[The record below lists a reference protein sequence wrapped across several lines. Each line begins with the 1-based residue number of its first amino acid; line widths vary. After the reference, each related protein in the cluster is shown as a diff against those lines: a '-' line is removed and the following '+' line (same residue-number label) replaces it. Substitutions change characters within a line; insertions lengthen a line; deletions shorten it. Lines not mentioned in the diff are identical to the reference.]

1 MKLVEKKCPNCG
13 ANIEFNAENK
23 TVTCNYCNTTFEVER
38 DLEKELKEE
47 IVLRFKETRK
57 ISKTM
62 IIVIITMFIVI
73 SAIIIFMFMNMSSR
87 MPKF

>member
-23 TVTCNYCNTTFEVER
+23 TVTCNYCSTTFEVER
-38 DLEKELKEE
+38 DIEKELKEE

-57 ISKTM
+57 IGKT
-62 IIVIITMFIVI
+62 ISIFAIVMFIVV
-73 SAIIIFMFMNMSSR
+73 AIIMIFVFVTMSSR
-87 MPKF
+87 MH

>member
-13 ANIEFNAENK
+13 ANIEFNSENK

-38 DLEKELKEE
+38 DLEQELKEE
-47 IVLRFKETRK
+47 IVLRFKEHRK

-62 IIVIITMFIVI
+62 IIVIIVMFIVI
-73 SAIIIFMFMNMSSR
+73 TAIILLIFGTVSSR
-87 MPKF
+87 IGRF

>member
-38 DLEKELKEE
+38 DIEKELKEE
-47 IVLRFKETRK
+47 VILRFKETRK
-57 ISKTM
+57 IGKT
-62 IIVIITMFIVI
+62 ISVVAITMFIVI
-73 SAIIIFMFMNMSSR
+73 AIIMIIIFVTMSSR
-87 MPKF
+87 MHL